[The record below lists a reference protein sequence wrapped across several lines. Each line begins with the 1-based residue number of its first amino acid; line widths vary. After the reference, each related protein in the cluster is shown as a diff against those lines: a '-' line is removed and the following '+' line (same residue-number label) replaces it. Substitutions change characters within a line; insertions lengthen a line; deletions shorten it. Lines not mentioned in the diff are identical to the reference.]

1 MGFNRHTASNVT
13 APTSIVTCPADT
25 TITIIGVTVA
35 NVTGALT
42 EVNIQAAGTYLLK
55 GVEIVE
61 GSAIVPVGGEQKVV
75 LMTGDSVTVEADNA
89 VDVYISVLEQ
99 AI

>member
-1 MGFNRHTASNVT
+1 MGFNRYIASNVT
-13 APTSIVTCPADT
+13 TPTDVVTCPAGT
-25 TITIIGVTVA
+25 VITVIGITVA

-42 EVNIQAAGTYLLK
+42 EVNIQAAGISLLK

-61 GSAIVPVGGEQKVV
+61 GSAIVPVGGEQKIV
-75 LMTGDSVTVEADNA
+75 LVAGDSITIEADNA
-89 VDVYISVLEQ
+89 VDVYVSVLEQ

>member
-1 MGFNRHTASNVT
+1 MGFNRYIASNVT
-13 APTSIVTCPADT
+13 TSTNVVTCPAGT
-25 TITIIGVTVA
+25 VITVIGITVA

-42 EVNIQAAGTYLLK
+42 EVNIQAAGINLLK

-61 GSAIVPVGGEQKVV
+61 GSAIVPVGGEQKIV
-75 LMTGDSVTVEADNA
+75 LVAGDSITIEADNA
-89 VDVYISVLEQ
+89 VDVYVSVLEQ